1 MRGQNLRKNYVLI
14 YMVEHE
20 MSKEV
25 KVIRRLVS
33 FVEDGEVQ
41 RLAGLNEE
49 TKLG

>member
-1 MRGQNLRKNYVLI
+1 
-14 YMVEHE
+14 MVEHE

-33 FVEDGEVQ
+33 FVGGRDVQ
-41 RLAGLNEE
+41 RLASLNEE